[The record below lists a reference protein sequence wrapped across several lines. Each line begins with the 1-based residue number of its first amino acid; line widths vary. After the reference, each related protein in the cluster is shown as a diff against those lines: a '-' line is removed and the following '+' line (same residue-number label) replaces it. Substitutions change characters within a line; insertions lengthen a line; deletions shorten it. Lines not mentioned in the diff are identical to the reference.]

1 MKLPTEAYARARTL
15 PVSRAL
21 GPTFYMSR
29 GWSKYAELDDFEN
42 RCTDD
47 SHDDYGGESFTGNTP
62 GEIIEKF
69 CELIGF
75 TAWASIEPDVCEE
88 PGRVDISRME
98 TDDGESCSEEEI
110 ERWKRREIQ
119 LWYATYTIHVLV
131 CRPVEVERS
140 WIAHRAAQR
149 LRGES

>member
-15 PVSRAL
+15 PMSKSL
-21 GPTFYMSR
+21 GPVFYMSR

-75 TAWASIEPDVCEE
+75 TDWASIEPDVCEE
-88 PGRVDISRME
+88 PGRVDISRLE
-98 TDDGESCSEEEI
+98 DADGARADEDEI
-110 ERWKRREIQ
+110 ARWKLGECQ
-119 LWYATYTIHVLV
+119 LWYATYTLHILK
-131 CRPVEVERS
+131 CEPVEVHDS
-140 WIAHRAAQR
+140 WVAHRAARR
-149 LRGES
+149 LRGEL

>member
-1 MKLPTEAYARARTL
+1 MAERIPMS
-15 PVSRAL
+15 PAL
-21 GPTFYMSR
+21 GPAFYMTR
-29 GWSKYAELDDFEN
+29 GWVKFAELDDYEN
-42 RCTDD
+42 GCIVGSESN
-47 SHDDYGGESFTGNTP
+47 SHGGESFTG
-62 GEIIEKF
+62 GSSIEVIKKF
-69 CELIGF
+69 CGFIGF
-75 TAWASIEPDVCEE
+75 TDWASIEPDACEE

-149 LRGES
+149 LQGKS